1 MSNVFVPKL
10 IATRPNL
17 WLCCFLSEC
26 IFSYSLTDTELN
38 ITLYIDFK
46 LHQSLT
52 FGDFRIYSSLILY
65 APGPIWEVSFWF
77 AITSRFI
84 RGFRSPSIKYYKIL
98 MVTIRLII
106 SQGLLFPLIVA
117 LVVESW
123 LIGLTDAPTHI
134 SWQALISRW
143 RSLTNT
149 LLLHASNADIVNK
162 TRSIDF
168 VRARAW
174 IVMDCRLKDGVSPAL
189 CSSRIHLGS
198 LVKVP
203 VVFDHIAIVLVKH
216 PVVFVVHEIP
226 MLYIVTWARVLL
238 YLLRHLCE
246 IPLTSWPKRWRR
258 WRKSPLRLVV
268 LRCSKWPAFV
278 EETYLRELCCAECS
292 VVVWWASITSCIIRP
307 CLRLECSELDINC
320 FWGLLWLSWCVGSS
334 DTANRCGRCDWNR
347 SHWHTFYFMLK

>member
-1 MSNVFVPKL
+1 MLKSLDTRSKELERFGFGGALPKSIKIANVGSRSRHSHCTLCVIFTFLITELIEVVSYRCIVISLVTSRLRVKHRTVLWFSGESWVRDLMSNVFVPKL

-117 LVVESW
+117 LVVES
-123 LIGLTDAPTHI
+123 
-134 SWQALISRW
+134 
-143 RSLTNT
+143 
-149 LLLHASNADIVNK
+149 
-162 TRSIDF
+162 
-168 VRARAW
+168 
-174 IVMDCRLKDGVSPAL
+174 
-189 CSSRIHLGS
+189 
-198 LVKVP
+198 
-203 VVFDHIAIVLVKH
+203 
-216 PVVFVVHEIP
+216 
-226 MLYIVTWARVLL
+226 
-238 YLLRHLCE
+238 
-246 IPLTSWPKRWRR
+246 
-258 WRKSPLRLVV
+258 
-268 LRCSKWPAFV
+268 
-278 EETYLRELCCAECS
+278 
-292 VVVWWASITSCIIRP
+292 
-307 CLRLECSELDINC
+307 
-320 FWGLLWLSWCVGSS
+320 
-334 DTANRCGRCDWNR
+334 
-347 SHWHTFYFMLK
+347 